1 MNPPSIAAARE
12 AARQQA
18 LVALLFAPQPR
29 ADAPPTL
36 GVRQRGARWAEGLAA
51 YRGNGHEHARLALRA
66 QFPTV
71 LAMLGDDAFDT
82 VAVRHWLARPPRRGD
97 LAWIGEDFADTLA
110 EQGALR
116 DWPWLVDSAR
126 LDWALWHVQR
136 DPSAALQAE
145 DLQRLATQP
154 PQTLRLHLAP
164 GARLIA
170 SDWPIVTLWQL
181 HRDPEPDALACRNAL
196 QQGGQTAWV
205 WCLGW
210 QPCAE
215 AIAPSA
221 AHWMHA
227 LQTAPTL
234 DAALAAC
241 NDDFDLAAWL
251 HRAVQQGWIAAV
263 EPLPTPD

>member
-1 MNPPSIAAARE
+1 MNAPMSATAHE

-18 LVALLFAPQPR
+18 LVALLFAPQPQ

-36 GVRQRGARWAEGLAA
+36 GVRQRGASWAEGLAA
-51 YRGNGHEHARLALRA
+51 YRGNGREHARLALRA
-66 QFPTV
+66 QFPTI

-97 LAWIGEDFADTLA
+97 LAWVGEDFADTLA
-110 EQGALR
+110 EQSALR
-116 DWPWLVDSAR
+116 NWPWLADSAR
-126 LDWALWHVQR
+126 LDWALWDVQR
-136 DPSAALQAE
+136 YPSAALRAE

-154 PQTLRLHLAP
+154 PQTLRLRLAP
-164 GARLIA
+164 GAQLIA
-170 SDWPIVTLWQL
+170 SNWPIVTLWQL
-181 HRDPEPDALACRNAL
+181 HRAAAPDAQACRDAL
-196 QQGGQTAWV
+196 QLGEQTAWV
-205 WCLGW
+205 WRLGW

-215 AIAPSA
+215 AIAPIV

-234 DAALAAC
+234 EAALAAC
-241 NDDFDLAAWL
+241 DEDFDLAAWL

-263 EPLPTPD
+263 EPLRMPD